1 MSTFREVIEDPT
13 VQEVHYQPKRTFLPI
28 IGEHG
33 AFQCDL
39 MFLDQYARQNRG
51 YNAILSI
58 VNIPSRFGYAVP
70 VKGKDDTLRAFKAFV
85 EEARKNGQD
94 IVRLESDNGSEFVN
108 RAFQAYLKK
117 EGIAHTTANPG
128 DHRKQGIIE
137 RFNQSLR
144 GWIERWLTEKQVNNW
159 IDVMPEILEY
169 YNTRKHK
176 TTGVAPASMTEDDE
190 EDLIHA
196 QYEATQGAR
205 EQINSIKPGDRVRL
219 ILHKKA
225 FGKGRLRWSDS
236 VYTIDHRIPGSY
248 SFKLVESE
256 VPQKYSDIQMVGE
269 ESRDV
274 RPKAPK
280 TEALAQR
287 RSHALRLGRSGL
299 ARGPREAEALIDQV
313 NAREAEEPAPQA
325 PPPKGASGAPA
336 VAQATRR
343 PSTRERRAPAYLT
356 DYVVGRG

>member
-1 MSTFREVIEDPT
+1 MSTFREVIETPE
-13 VQEVHYQPKRTFLPI
+13 VQEVHYQPKRTYLPI

-39 MFLDQYARQNRG
+39 MFLDQFSRQNRG
-51 YNAILSI
+51 YNAILSV

-85 EEARKNGQD
+85 VEARKNGQD

-108 RAFQAYLKK
+108 RAFAAYLKK

-128 DHRKQGIIE
+128 DHRKNGLIE

-144 GWIERWLTEKQVNNW
+144 GWIEKWLTEKQVNNW
-159 IDVMPEILEY
+159 IDVMPQILEY

-190 EDLIHA
+190 DDLIHS

-205 EQINSIKPGDRVRL
+205 DQINAIKPGDRVRV

-236 VYTIDHRIPGSY
+236 VYTIDHRVPNSY
-248 SFKLVESE
+248 TFKLRETE
-256 VPQKYSDIQMVGE
+256 VPQKYSDIQLVSE
-269 ESRDV
+269 SSRDIK
-274 RPKAPK
+274 PKAAA
-280 TEALAQR
+280 TVALAER
-287 RSHALRLGRSGL
+287 RQHALRLGRSGL
-299 ARGPREAEALIDQV
+299 ARGPREAEALIEQV

-325 PPPKGASGAPA
+325 PPKGASGTLGGA

-356 DYVVGRG
+356 DYVRG